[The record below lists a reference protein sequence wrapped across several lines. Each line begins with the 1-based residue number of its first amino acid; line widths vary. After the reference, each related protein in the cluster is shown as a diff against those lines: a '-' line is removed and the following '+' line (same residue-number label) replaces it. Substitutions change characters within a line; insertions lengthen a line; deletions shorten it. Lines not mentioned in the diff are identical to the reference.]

1 MLQAIK
7 PNVSP
12 TLIYHVRIGLSTK
25 QIFTYSNMLPK
36 RRHDDA
42 TQRSILIA
50 AALLVAIIVFFFA
63 TRGAPEDH
71 SIDRVR
77 PFIQTGAPNHQHQP
91 KRESSSPSAAPH
103 DDRSAAV
110 ANGGDD
116 VLPLIAEVREHLQ
129 SVRNRMQDRPGAP
142 QIQSPNS
149 AQQLLIQH
157 HNNAVGGGGGADDGE
172 DAHSTIFVS
181 IASFRDVECGPSLE
195 DMFRKAKY
203 PHRIFAGIVDQREPG
218 EFNLCIPQSFIDC
231 QNQPLNSSWASS
243 GSEQKDKTSAETW
256 NTTKSTFCPMD
267 NVRTRHT
274 LPNEA
279 RGPTFGRFVAQ
290 LMYQGE
296 QYYMMIDSHM
306 RFVERWDVRLLS
318 MYAKMP
324 TRGVISHYPSG
335 FEPGFVLE
343 SNHDIMFMCYAHF
356 YDGVGILRNGAKN
369 VRNRQKRPVL
379 QPFTAAGFLFGHSD
393 YVFDVPFD
401 PWLDYLFDGEEILY
415 TVRLWTAGWD
425 SYLPSHD
432 VMYHFY
438 GRPKAPKVW
447 GTTNQWVAIQ
457 RVSQRRVLHLLKM
470 TKPNSTIPV
479 VDPSTETESR
489 IFNEV
494 EKYGLGSVRRL
505 EDFWPFAHVDPIK
518 RTSDRGFCDRA
529 N

>member
-1 MLQAIK
+1 MQ
-7 PNVSP
+7 
-12 TLIYHVRIGLSTK
+12 
-25 QIFTYSNMLPK
+25 PK
-36 RRHDDA
+36 RRPESA
-42 TQRSILIA
+42 TVQRNS
-50 AALLVAIIVFFFA
+50 AIIVAASFLVAVGVFLFVSKSSPLQDA
-63 TRGAPEDH
+63 SEEQ
-71 SIDRVR
+71 VR
-77 PFIQTGAPNHQHQP
+77 PLIRTGSKRHQ
-91 KRESSSPSAAPH
+91 SNNNDAVVAPH
-103 DDRSAAV
+103 SAHDVTSAG
-110 ANGGDD
+110 NDD

-142 QIQSPNS
+142 QVHTPLSPNS
-149 AQQLLIQH
+149 AQHLMMNQH
-157 HNNAVGGGGGADDGE
+157 LPIGGHNNGGEEVE

-181 IASFRDVECGPSLE
+181 IAAFRDVECGPSLE

-218 EFNLCIPQSFIDC
+218 EFNLCIPQSFRDC
-231 QNQPLNSSWASS
+231 QNQPLNSSWAAAASS
-243 GSEQKDKTSAETW
+243 SDHNNNKDKTSAETW
-256 NTTKSTFCPMD
+256 NSTKSTFCPMD

-393 YVFDVPFD
+393 YIFDVPFD

-415 TVRLWTAGWD
+415 TVRLWTSGWD

-432 VMYHFY
+432 IMYHFY

-457 RVSQRRVLHLLKM
+457 RVSQRRVLHMLKM

-479 VDPSTETESR
+479 VDPSTETETR
-489 IFNEV
+489 IFNEL
-494 EKYGLGSVRRL
+494 ETYGLGSVRRL

>member
-1 MLQAIK
+1 M
-7 PNVSP
+7 
-12 TLIYHVRIGLSTK
+12 
-25 QIFTYSNMLPK
+25 
-36 RRHDDA
+36 
-42 TQRSILIA
+42 
-50 AALLVAIIVFFFA
+50 
-63 TRGAPEDH
+63 
-71 SIDRVR
+71 
-77 PFIQTGAPNHQHQP
+77 
-91 KRESSSPSAAPH
+91 
-103 DDRSAAV
+103 
-110 ANGGDD
+110 
-116 VLPLIAEVREHLQ
+116 
-129 SVRNRMQDRPGAP
+129 
-142 QIQSPNS
+142 NS
-149 AQQLLIQH
+149 AEQQAAYR
-157 HNNAVGGGGGADDGE
+157 HNPSGGGAGEDAE

-181 IASFRDVECGPSLE
+181 IAAFRDIECAPSLE

-203 PHRIFAGIVDQREPG
+203 PHRIFAGIVDQRESS

-231 QNQPLNSSWASS
+231 QNQPLNTSWEAAATTT
-243 GSEQKDKTSAETW
+243 GGDHHDDGGEGNNNKKTSASTW
-256 NTTKSTFCPMD
+256 NSTKSSFCPMD
-267 NVRTRHT
+267 NVRFRHT
-274 LPNEA
+274 LPTEA

-306 RFVERWDVRLLS
+306 RFVEQWDVRLLKT
-318 MYAKMP
+318 YAKMP

-369 VRNRQKRPVL
+369 VRNRQKRPIL

-415 TVRLWTAGWD
+415 TVRLWTSGWD
-425 SYLPSHD
+425 SYLPAHD
-432 VMYHFY
+432 IMYHFY

-457 RVSQRRVLHLLKM
+457 RVSQRRVLHMLKM
-470 TKPNSTIPV
+470 TQPNSTIPV
-479 VDPSTETESR
+479 VDRATETETR
-489 IFNEV
+489 IFNELDV
-494 EKYGLGSVRRL
+494 YGLGTVRRV